1 MVIFTFEDLQELQ
14 NQENE
19 LLNTEKMTEQVELSP
34 KTSSVNNILNYSKA
48 LSVRKSKSLKQV
60 KMILN

>member
-14 NQENE
+14 NQENK
-19 LLNTEKMTEQVELSP
+19 LLNRKKMTEQVELSP
-34 KTSSVNNILNYSKA
+34 KDVSVDNILNYSKA